1 MYKLNKIDLNN
12 FLNSLQ
18 GKVYAP
24 IKLIDGTVS
33 YGLLTDGILTLENV
47 LPIIGPKSVLFP
59 PTEKLVYFESN
70 NPEKVQT
77 RNDTLYLFGVRSC
90 DVAAIEYT
98 DEFFCESSDF
108 CDDVYS
114 ERRDKIIIIALGTE
128 KATKGTFQTPSH
140 TSSISK
146 SGYDLNFID
155 HNDLYFV
162 EIGSNKGK
170 TVIENH
176 KKFFKSC
183 DKEDTDILV
192 LIKHNAKT
200 SMPENRTLNTALSR
214 LNSDESLDK
223 FWEEVADMCIE
234 CGGCSYVCPGCTCFN
249 VYDLVNSD
257 KPLSGYRE
265 RNWDSCMFKGFTKEA
280 SGHNHRKEQK
290 DRIKRRYTH
299 KLTSDN
305 KVTCF
310 GCGRCDLTCPVNLG
324 MQNIIKILTTE
335 ETTAS

>member
-1 MYKLNKIDLNN
+1 MHKLNKIDLEK
-12 FLNSLQ
+12 FLNSLK
-18 GKVYAP
+18 GRVYAP

-77 RNDTLYLFGVRSC
+77 SNDTRYLFGVRSC
-90 DVAAIEYT
+90 DIAAIEYT
-98 DEFFCESSDF
+98 DEFFCKGSDF
-108 CDDVYS
+108 CDDIYS
-114 ERRDKIIIIALGTE
+114 ERRDKTIIIALGSK
-128 KATKGTFQTPSH
+128 KAIEGVFQTPKH

-162 EIGSNKGK
+162 ETGSNKGK
-170 TVIENH
+170 KLIEKH
-176 KKFFKSC
+176 KKFFKDC
-183 DKEDTDILV
+183 DKEDTDILNC
-192 LIKHNAKT
+192 IKDNADN
-200 SMPENRTLNTALSR
+200 SLPENHSLNTALSR
-214 LNSDESLDK
+214 LYSDESLDK
-223 FWEEVADMCIE
+223 FWEDMGDMCIE

-249 VYDLVNSD
+249 VYDLVDSD
-257 KPLSGYRE
+257 KPNSGYRE

-299 KLTSDN
+299 KLTGDN
-305 KVTCF
+305 IVTCF

-324 MQNIIKILTTE
+324 IQNIIEKLTTD
-335 ETTAS
+335 ETTTS